1 MIVTVLIVML
11 IVSIAINIWLAIW
24 IKTEKET
31 DEIIRESYKRRIKY
45 WIEMNR
51 KTMTAASVPKELIEA
66 AKYAMI
72 RAHPDNGGKQEEFI
86 KYRDIYQRA
95 KEAAG

>member
-24 IKTEKET
+24 IKTEEESEKRV
-31 DEIIRESYKRRIKY
+31 RESYARHIKHLY
-45 WIEMNR
+45 EMNR
-51 KTMTAASVPKELIEA
+51 TRQTAASVPKELIEA